1 MEDALSMLLRKTQA
15 KSPALDDVV
24 LDFIYQLLVLLQ
36 IPGNDTDASPA
47 LLRQSKCIVGC
58 ILSILGANLERLLAQ
73 SSTPPPLVVTAIAC
87 LGLCGIPI
95 CHIVYFAKWK
105 AFRTEWM
112 AMVLPTASIESCPS
126 DSDEDDHDDDDG
138 ALILQADIDRHT
150 NQMVRTLLPDPFGL
164 KYMGDPPAW
173 SDAGLAVVAHWLAV
187 VPSLQSQP
195 NTISSANLITIEP
208 LAPHIETLLHHT
220 AVAVKRGGLTMLT
233 AILQASNPHV
243 ATPSSSSYLLS
254 PNEKV
259 PPQINATGLDQY
271 ARRHLDDNLQ
281 SLNSLFQAV
290 LSSMVMLPDAAD
302 RAHALASWQRL
313 VDMVAPTLR

>member
-15 KSPALDDVV
+15 KSPALDDVI
-24 LDFIYQLLVLLQ
+24 LDFIYQLLVHLQ

-73 SSTPPPLVVTAIAC
+73 SSTPPPLVVTAMAC
-87 LGLCGIPI
+87 LGSLCGIPI

-243 ATPSSSSYLLS
+243 ATPSSSSCLLS
-254 PNEKV
+254 SNEK
-259 PPQINATGLDQY
+259 
-271 ARRHLDDNLQ
+271 

-290 LSSMVMLPDAAD
+290 LSAMVMLPDAAD